1 MTNLHIFRKEL
12 LFRLNP
18 ATNIK
23 DAYKMLFVNKYDGK
37 RFSSVFTIVNCSVLV
52 VLLLVL
58 CYPIC
63 FLLDLIFTIANAELA
78 IVQKLNMSS
87 WKRRDPEGYEKYLK
101 VQQQKT
107 QEKKEDNSYVYKV

>member
-23 DAYKMLFVNKYDGK
+23 DAYKMLFVNKYEGK
-37 RFSSVFTIVNCSVLV
+37 SFSSVFTIVNCSVLV
-52 VLLLVL
+52 VLLLVI

-78 IVQKLNMSS
+78 QVQKLNMSS
-87 WKRRDPEGYEKYLK
+87 WKRRDPKGYEEYLK
-101 VQQQKT
+101 VQQKKSQD
-107 QEKKEDNSYVYKV
+107 KKEDNSYVYKV

>member
-18 ATNIK
+18 AKNLK

-37 RFSSVFTIVNCSVLV
+37 SFSSVFTIVNCSVLV
-52 VLLLVL
+52 VLLLVI

-78 IVQKLNMSS
+78 QVQKLNMSS
-87 WKRRDPEGYEKYLK
+87 WKRRDPKGYEEYLK
-101 VQQQKT
+101 VQQKKSQD
-107 QEKKEDNSYVYKV
+107 KKEDNSYVYKV